1 MSNEYEA
8 SRAKVLREFDK
19 CRDSRPLN
27 HALPFNTKL
36 TVGDIRAALALPPS
50 PPPADTGQLRE
61 VAEKLNDHI
70 DQYWNGDKT
79 DWRVKQI
86 TRYQQEL
93 GAALA
98 ATSPVR
104 TEPVVTIKPMLSDGR
119 TDYFVSIKIGGREVT
134 PHMFR
139 EEYKAAYHVA
149 LYSWLLSGTAK
160 PNLVEFG
167 PDDWPAIPSAAP
179 LETPCRAALEIALA
193 YILDFADPAHAAAT
207 LRMIRTT
214 LTPPKSGGTE

>member
-36 TVGDIRAALALPPS
+36 TVGDIRAALA
-50 PPPADTGQLRE
+50 
-61 VAEKLNDHI
+61 
-70 DQYWNGDKT
+70 
-79 DWRVKQI
+79 
-86 TRYQQEL
+86 
-93 GAALA
+93 

-104 TEPVVTIKPMLSDGR
+104 TEPVAIYGKPSVGAQIEGVADAHKSLDARES
-119 TDYFVSIKIGGREVT
+119 VS
-134 PHMFR
+134 
-139 EEYKAAYHVA
+139 
-149 LYSWLLSGTAK
+149 
-160 PNLVEFG
+160 
-167 PDDWPAIPSAAP
+167 AP